1 MKDGRRWY
9 FNFIY
14 TMIQNDPESKWDA
27 LMAEQFGANERA
39 TRYFEL
45 LKTGKTLE
53 KLKQKGIFTFDSD
66 MDLGVAGYDAAML
79 VGQARIAYT
88 GNIISEEEAW
98 KVIKFARELAVN
110 SFTNWEDF
118 GKSFA
123 LGFDLDMRA
132 DYDEYKEDIFHL
144 FKQVMDKPDSP
155 WNTINWL
162 Q

>member
-1 MKDGRRWY
+1 
-9 FNFIY
+9 
-14 TMIQNDPESKWDA
+14 
-27 LMAEQFGANERA
+27 
-39 TRYFEL
+39 
-45 LKTGKTLE
+45 
-53 KLKQKGIFTFDSD
+53 

-110 SFTNWEDF
+110 SFSNWEDF

-155 WNTINWL
+155 WNTINWP